1 MECSIVIC
9 PLNIFT
15 LSNPFQ
21 QLALGLF
28 YKSEPEIIWMF
39 KVSIGNCQGC
49 LEISPVSAFHV
60 RIDADFGSVQEPEEK
75 NM

>member
-28 YKSEPEIIWMF
+28 YKSEPVLIWMF
-39 KVSIGNCQGC
+39 KVSIGNYQGC
-49 LEISPVSAFHV
+49 LEISP
-60 RIDADFGSVQEPEEK
+60 G
-75 NM
+75 